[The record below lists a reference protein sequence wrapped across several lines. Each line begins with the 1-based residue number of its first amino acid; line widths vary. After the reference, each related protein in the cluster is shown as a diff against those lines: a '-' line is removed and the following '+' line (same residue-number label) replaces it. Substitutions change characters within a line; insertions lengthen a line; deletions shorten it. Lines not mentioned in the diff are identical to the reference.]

1 MIPTVVIED
10 EGHSRK
16 MLLEM
21 LHENCM
27 QIKVVG
33 EADTVKTGLAAI
45 AEQKP
50 QLVFLDIELKSETSF
65 QILEQV
71 PKINFELIF
80 TTAFDHHALNA
91 IKICA
96 IDYLL
101 KPIDLNELRSVVAK
115 VEKRINRAYLNKN
128 LEVLLSNIKSGSQ
141 YNHRIALSAPE
152 GLLFVN
158 VSDIIYCES
167 DGPFTKFV
175 FKQADKIVTSIHL
188 KEYEDLLSGY
198 DFFRIHK
205 SSLVNLQ
212 EVQKYIRGDGGQLIM
227 SNGATLNVSK
237 QRKEGFLHI
246 YSGS

>member
-27 QIKVVG
+27 QVNVVG
-33 EADTVKTGLAAI
+33 EADSVKTGLAAI
-45 AEQKP
+45 AEHRP

-71 PKINFELIF
+71 PNINFELIF
-80 TTAFDHHALNA
+80 TTAFDHYALNA

-101 KPIDLNELRSVVAK
+101 KPIDLNELRIVVAK
-115 VEKRINRAYLNKN
+115 VEKRIRRAYLNKN
-128 LEVLLSNIKSGSQ
+128 LEVLVTNLKTSSQ
-141 YNHRIALSAPE
+141 NNHRIALSAPQ

-167 DGPFTKFV
+167 DGLNTKFI
-175 FKQADKIVTSIHL
+175 FKQADKIITSKHL

-212 EVQKYIRGDGGQLIM
+212 EIRKYIRGDGGQLIM
-227 SNGATLNVSK
+227 SNGVTLSVSK
-237 QRKEGFLHI
+237 QRKEDFLHI

>member
-10 EGHSRK
+10 EDHGRK

-21 LHENCM
+21 LRENCM
-27 QIKVVG
+27 QINVLG
-33 EADTVKTGLAAI
+33 EADSVKTGLVVI
-45 AEQKP
+45 EEQKP

-80 TTAFDHHALNA
+80 TTAFDHYALKA

-101 KPIDLNELRSVVAK
+101 KPIDLNELRIVVAK
-115 VEKRINRAYLNKN
+115 AEKRINRAYLNKN
-128 LEVLLSNIKSGSQ
+128 LEVLLSNIKTSSQ
-141 YNHRIALSAPE
+141 NNHKIALPTPE

-158 VSDIIYCES
+158 VRDIIYCES
-167 DGPFTKFV
+167 DGPYTKFI
-175 FKQADKIVTSIHL
+175 FKHADKIVTSKHL
-188 KEYEDLLSGY
+188 KEYEDLLSRY

-212 EVQKYIRGDGGQLIM
+212 QVQKYIRGDGGYLIM
-227 SNGATLNVSK
+227 SNGATLDVSK
-237 QRKEGFLHI
+237 QRKEDFLHI